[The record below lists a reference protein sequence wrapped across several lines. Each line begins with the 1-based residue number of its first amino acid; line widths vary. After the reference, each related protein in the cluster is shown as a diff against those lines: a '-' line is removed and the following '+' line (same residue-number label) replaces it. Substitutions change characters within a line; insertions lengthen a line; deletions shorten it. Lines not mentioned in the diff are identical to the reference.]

1 MDTNQK
7 TEISRVDK
15 NKQSRHMFLR
25 RSTVLSQQYR
35 IAESKMI
42 EKDAIQTLFKREKV
56 MAASVLDKADFRA
69 KKISQKWSLHKDK
82 VSLHLNVYTANNRAS
97 IHLK

>member
-35 IAESKMI
+35 KAESKTT
-42 EKDAIQTLFKREKV
+42 EKNAIQEKV
-56 MAASVLDKADFRA
+56 MAASVLDKAHFRA
-69 KKISQKWSLHKDK
+69 KKIPQNSHYIKIKD
-82 VSLHLNVYTANNRAS
+82 HF
-97 IHLK
+97 I